1 MFPRAE
7 THVLSAET
15 HVFGAET
22 QVRGAENIKK
32 SVGKEQKESF
42 ITTKTKLYNKK

>member
-1 MFPRAE
+1 MFPGAETCISAPE
-7 THVLSAET
+7 THVS
-15 HVFGAET
+15 GAET